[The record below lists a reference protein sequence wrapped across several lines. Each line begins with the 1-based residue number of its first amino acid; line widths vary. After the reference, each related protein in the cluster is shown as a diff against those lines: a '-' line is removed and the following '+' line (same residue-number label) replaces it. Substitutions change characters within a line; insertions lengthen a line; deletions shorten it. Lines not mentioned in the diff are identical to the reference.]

1 MGLLRIKDGNNNL
14 INIPTHAMEMP
25 ILDLPQY
32 YESENVE
39 GALREIGAK
48 IVNGVATPDE
58 IEALIKQI
66 EILQNNIRTIVT
78 EQVKEQLKDY
88 NPSVSVDRAEVEAIV
103 DEKLANIDL
112 GGLTGLDT
120 DTLKIIIQAYKD
132 GTLTGEEGID

>member
-58 IEALIKQI
+58 IEALVRQI
-66 EILQNNIRTIVT
+66 EILQSNIRTIVT
-78 EQVKEQLKDY
+78 EQVKEQL
-88 NPSVSVDRAEVEAIV
+88 
-103 DEKLANIDL
+103 
-112 GGLTGLDT
+112 
-120 DTLKIIIQAYKD
+120 TLILLYQ
-132 GTLTGEEGID
+132 

>member
-1 MGLLRIKDGNNNL
+1 M
-14 INIPTHAMEMP
+14 
-25 ILDLPQY
+25 
-32 YESENVE
+32 
-39 GALREIGAK
+39 
-48 IVNGVATPDE
+48 ATPDE

-112 GGLTGLDT
+112 GGALWAACAVRATST
-120 DTLKIIIQAYKD
+120 
-132 GTLTGEEGID
+132 